1 MKKAAAVLAVMVLSG
16 CNSGTYDKA
25 MEQGKLAL
33 ADGEFDKAQA
43 SFELALDEKPK
54 DEEAKRLYENVSDYN
69 EVKKDIEEADWE
81 DALTKAKSL
90 LKEEDLAAN
99 MKEALEEYVK
109 TASDNEKQS
118 DDVAKKLE
126 EIQQTIGA
134 GDYGD
139 AQKSIDEL
147 KQDQEMEAVLA
158 RFSEEVNKIET
169 SINERIQQQKAA
181 ETLAEKERE
190 LAASSVSKKDK
201 YLQKL
206 YTIETE
212 VTALYYVSEN
222 GTTAEMKEAT
232 AAMYKKWD
240 DALNEI
246 YGVLKVQL
254 SSGEMSQLREKQRQW
269 IKYRDRTAKAESEA
283 YAGGSFEAVQ
293 YVRTQ
298 ADLTRERCY
307 ELINIYM
314 Q

>member
-54 DEEAKRLYENVSDYN
+54 DGEAKRLYENVSDYN

-118 DDVAKKLE
+118 DAVAKKLE

-139 AQKSIDEL
+139 AQKSINEL

-212 VTALYYVSEN
+212 VTDLYYASEN
-222 GTTAEMKEAT
+222 GTTAEMKEAA

-283 YAGGSFEAVQ
+283 YAGGSFETVQ